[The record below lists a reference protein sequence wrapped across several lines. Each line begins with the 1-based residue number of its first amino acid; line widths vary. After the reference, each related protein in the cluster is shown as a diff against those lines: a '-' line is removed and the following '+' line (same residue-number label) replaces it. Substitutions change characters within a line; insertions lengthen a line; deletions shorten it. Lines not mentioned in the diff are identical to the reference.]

1 MIMMKNVNNIVKLV
15 VIVENEILKDLLL
28 FKDKVF

>member
-1 MIMMKNVNNIVKLV
+1 MMKNVNNIVKLV